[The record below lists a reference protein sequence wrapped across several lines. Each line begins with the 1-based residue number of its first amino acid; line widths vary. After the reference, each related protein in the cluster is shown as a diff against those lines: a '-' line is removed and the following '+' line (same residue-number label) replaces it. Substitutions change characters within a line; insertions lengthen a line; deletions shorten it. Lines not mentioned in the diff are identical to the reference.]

1 MSPVP
6 SPPLRFLPRPVPSSP
21 LAPRAALAEGA
32 VVAVVVVA
40 VAAVVVA
47 AAVVAVVV
55 AWRESGEGSRAAAA
69 ERGNLAAPG

>member
-1 MSPVP
+1 M
-6 SPPLRFLPRPVPSSP
+6 RFLPRPVPSSP

-40 VAAVVVA
+40 VAAAVVA
-47 AAVVAVVV
+47 AAVVAVV
-55 AWRESGEGSRAAAA
+55 AWRESGDGSRAAAA